1 MVNTIDMQ
9 DIRYLN
15 LFGQVTHVQT
25 RFCFNY
31 NNTLVFCVPYPLLQ
45 RAVGENG
52 KNIQTMKEILRKR
65 VRIVARPR
73 GIQDAKNFIGSIV
86 NPLTINDLRIE
97 GNEIII
103 SSNRQ
108 NKAALIGRDK
118 RRLKEMQVI
127 VRDFFEKELRIA

>member
-1 MVNTIDMQ
+1 
-9 DIRYLN
+9 
-15 LFGQVTHVQT
+15 
-25 RFCFNY
+25 
-31 NNTLVFCVPYPLLQ
+31 VPYPLLQ